1 MPIPEDKQAIQHLL
15 GMVNFIAK
23 FSPNVSVATELLRE
37 LIKKDTIFQWTDH
50 HTECFNNLKELLTS
64 NDKLLKYYDVAKP
77 VFVQVDSGL
86 LFIRSTVL

>member
-1 MPIPEDKQAIQHLL
+1 MPIPEDKQAVQCLL

-23 FSPNVSVATELLRE
+23 FSPNVSVATEPLRE
-37 LIKKDTIFQWTDH
+37 LIKKDTIFLWTDH

-64 NDKLLKYYDVAKP
+64 NDKLLKYYDAAKP

-86 LFIRSTVL
+86 LFIRNTVL